1 MKRDTIKINFT
12 RAKISK
18 ENEIFDIEIE
28 GSGPFIETKKGSV
41 SITAAGVERNRS
53 LAPYVALDNLRSI
66 TLPENIIIAL
76 AQRVGIDVSGKQPSE
91 PLSEGITMIYTF
103 SNKKRTIGDFSFGK

>member
-1 MKRDTIKINFT
+1 MKRDTVKINFS
-12 RAKISK
+12 RAKISS

-28 GSGPFIETKKGSV
+28 GSGPFIETKKRLV
-41 SITAAGVERNRS
+41 SITAAGVEENRHLS
-53 LAPYVALDNLRSI
+53 PYVTLDHLREI

-76 AQRVGIDVSGKQPSE
+76 AERVGLEIAGKRPSE
-91 PLSEGITMIYTF
+91 PMTDGMSMVYTF